1 MNKPLSRR
9 LRAMLPPLAW
19 GVLFLVAWEAMVR
32 WRNIKPFLLP
42 APTAIWR
49 ELWKD
54 RDRLFDSQQKTLFLT
69 AARSTATNALVGLL
83 IGITFAVLAAMV
95 AQRFSVVRDILK
107 PVSAAFNTMPIVAL
121 GPVFY
126 NMLGATSDAARRV
139 VVAMVAFFPVF
150 VNLVSGLTQVDPI
163 HQELMRSYAASDS
176 AFLRKVR
183 IPNALPFLMTGIR
196 IAASLAVIAAVVVEY
211 FGGKQNGLGARVAS
225 AMKLSQTPKAWGYIT
240 VAILTGL
247 AFYVAGLVLEALV
260 LPWQTKRKLSDI

>member
-1 MNKPLSRR
+1 MLRQVRAAILPLSWGA
-9 LRAMLPPLAW
+9 LFLLAW
-19 GVLFLVAWEAMVR
+19 ENFVN

-42 APTAIWR
+42 TPSAIGR

-54 RDRLFDSQQKTLFLT
+54 KDRLFDDQQKTLFLT

-83 IGITFAVLAAMV
+83 LGITFAVLAAMV
-95 AQRFSVVRDILK
+95 AQRFSIVRDLLK

-150 VNLVSGLTQVDPI
+150 VNLVSGLTQVDPV
-163 HQELMRSYAASDS
+163 HQELMRSYGASDG
-176 AFLRKVR
+176 AIMRKVR
-183 IPNALPFLMTGIR
+183 IPNALPFLMTGVR
-196 IAASLAVIAAVVVEY
+196 VAASLSVIAAVVVEY

-240 VAILTGL
+240 AAILTGL
-247 AFYVAGLVLEALV
+247 AFYLAGLVLEALV
-260 LPWQTKRKLSDI
+260 LPWQAKRKLSDV